1 MPGEDASEDK
11 DKSIQHIAAISFG
24 VICIVIGIPLWWKT
38 TEVYRV
44 SLPYSEIAE
53 LSNTKFQ
60 FTVDID
66 VLNLETSWTD
76 KDLTDLSKLLKANL
90 DGDRKQGA
98 IFPKY
103 RVTVRQGGENQIS
116 DANSIKTLT
125 ELDEYFHG
133 EESTINK
140 YMIVLLPSNNAV
152 VKVPTVGNYRAVF
165 LPVRNVDLK
174 TVSTKI
180 TGVLHDVL
188 IREKGGQNTN
198 VSSVN
203 GCAINNTDVPI
214 FVFCYCIREEKQRS
228 FVIFLKLDK
237 ESMRSLHY
245 HQGYDLLFTLVNPQP
260 DILNVDWSIKEA
272 IAAYLNP
279 LANQLS
285 EYISLDTKSQMIFF
299 TGLRR
304 KPKKGSEDSG
314 YYYEE
319 KDLPHTINPL
329 EAKLGSHASNNPML
343 NFIVYIP
350 SRDQSPLHIVDK
362 NGKPV
367 KTNSFLSPQWG
378 GIVILNLPSPPPNSS
393 LPVHAEVDMKTVMEV
408 FLTQLRLLM
417 DFSVQEVKDVKVREV
432 ENLVIREWELDNWLR
447 KKCTENL
454 ATSISTLQ
462 SLTALLEGISNI
474 VIQDDIGQQ
483 VENAVNGI
491 KEKQVNFKYIL
502 LYIDIYTKHII
513 LLSEKAFFDPSLL
526 ELLYFPEDQKFAIYI
541 PLFLPIGLP
550 ILGSLFKAYK
560 WIKSKRKQKLKTD

>member
-53 LSNTKFQ
+53 LSNSKFQ

-90 DGDRKQGA
+90 DDRKLGT

-103 RVTVRQGGENQIS
+103 RVTVRQAEKKQTS
-116 DANSIKTLT
+116 DANSFKTLT

-133 EESTINK
+133 EDSTINK
-140 YMIVLLPSNNAV
+140 YLIVLLPHNNAV
-152 VKVPTVGNYRAVF
+152 VNVPSVGNYRAVF
-165 LPVRNVDLK
+165 LPVRNGDLSP
-174 TVSTKI
+174 VSAKI
-180 TGVLHDVL
+180 TGVLHNVL
-188 IREKGGQNTN
+188 VREDTLMKSFQN
-198 VSSVN
+198 SL
-203 GCAINNTDVPI
+203 GA
-214 FVFCYCIREEKQRS
+214 REPK
-228 FVIFLKLDK
+228 DK

-279 LANQLS
+279 LATQLS
-285 EYISLDTKSQMIFF
+285 DYISLDTKSQMIFF

-304 KPKKGSEDSG
+304 KPKKDSEGSG

-343 NFIVYIP
+343 NFIVYVP

-362 NGKPV
+362 NGKTV

-378 GIVILNLPSPPPNSS
+378 GIVIQNLPSPPPNSS
-393 LPVHAEVDMKTVMEV
+393 LPVDAEVDMKTVMEV

-417 DFSVQEVKDVKVREV
+417 DFSIQEVKDVKVREV

-483 VENAVNGI
+483 VENAVTGI
-491 KEKQVNFKYIL
+491 KEAQRYLTSGQISRAFTQSRKAL
-502 LYIDIYTKHII
+502 AS
-513 LLSEKAFFDPSLL
+513 SEKAFFDPSLL